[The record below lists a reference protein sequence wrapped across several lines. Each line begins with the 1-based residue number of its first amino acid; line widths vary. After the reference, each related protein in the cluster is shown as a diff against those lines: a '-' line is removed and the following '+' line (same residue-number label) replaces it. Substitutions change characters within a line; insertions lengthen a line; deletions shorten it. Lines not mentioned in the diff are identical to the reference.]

1 MKAYITIGNKNDV
14 FLDEVTALEKKY
26 KSHRRVFDGVTNQ
39 IMMVAEMPRTA
50 HQIKI
55 AVRTAKARD
64 QKEERAALLKLA
76 EAEITSRFCRRDRA
90 NRTDEQRE
98 NDNESAKCRKNVL
111 LTKQYVYTYRK
122 RKQCCIG
129 IPMRNK
135 ADPTATIGASGGM
148 RWVCAG
154 PGPWSEAPGPCCCSQ
169 KAGPAWPAAV

>member
-1 MKAYITIGNKNDV
+1 MKLAVPNIAVFVRKFEDLLVLVNWAYKNYTVHDARRNARHCRETMKAYIAIGNKNDV

-39 IMMVAEMPRTA
+39 LMMVAEMPRTA

-76 EAEITSRFCRRDRA
+76 EAEIASRFCRRDRA

-98 NDNESAKCRKNVL
+98 DDNESAKFRKNVL
-111 LTKQYVYTYRK
+111 LTNQYLS
-122 RKQCCIG
+122 
-129 IPMRNK
+129 K
-135 ADPTATIGASGGM
+135 A
-148 RWVCAG
+148 
-154 PGPWSEAPGPCCCSQ
+154 
-169 KAGPAWPAAV
+169 KAVRYWKCNAK